1 MNSYYTRESLTM
13 IVKCWNCHTEIE
25 VVSSA
30 RDSNKQHKLSAAH
43 IEELLLA
50 NMFDGHGGGIV
61 SMRVDDLVY
70 EVAQLI
76 AEEL

>member
-1 MNSYYTRESLTM
+1 MSN
-13 IVKCWNCHTEIE
+13 VKCWNCGQDFE

-30 RDSNKQHKLSAAH
+30 RNSNKQSLSALH

-70 EVAQLI
+70 EVAPLI
-76 AEEL
+76 AEELQ

>member
-13 IVKCWNCHTEIE
+13 IVKCWSCGQDFEF
-25 VVSSA
+25 VSSA
-30 RDSNKQHKLSAAH
+30 RDSNKHKLSAAY

>member
-1 MNSYYTRESLTM
+1 M
-13 IVKCWNCHTEIE
+13 IIKCWNCGNDFEQL
-25 VVSSA
+25 SSA
-30 RDSNKQHKLSAAH
+30 ENSNKHNLSASH

-70 EVAQLI
+70 EVAQI
-76 AEEL
+76 ITEHYEQA